1 MKSKIVAG
9 VLLLCAGL
17 LCAWVIQLR
26 VAAQSAAALAVAP
39 RWVSAPIGKPFSL
52 GNKQFAYV
60 SSSKG
65 IYEYRVAQNGRLEP
79 LTGKPV
85 KGSPV
90 NARLCADPQTG
101 ALFAISDS
109 DNFVEQ
115 PITDRIYC
123 YIVGKNGLL
132 TPPASG
138 PMKAELSVLVAKLD
152 SRHHLLYLLGLSYAD
167 GQDKVVV
174 YDVSHPAAL
183 VKRQTVAVSVERD
196 APVFGNVILN
206 QEGTALFLLGRR
218 NSTDGQHIYGEVQFY
233 PIISSNAL
241 PLGSSNLAQTDLPL
255 GSCVTAENYLIL
267 GDRGNQLTVCKSI
280 GKTFEVVS
288 VTPPSKTLSGP
299 GLGNLAYRK
308 SGSILYVGSYIAIDT
323 PRVPPPPSAISAYR
337 LGKNGSLEPLPL
349 ANAPKAPYPA
359 VFLDNSER
367 FLYIISADDKI
378 VAYKTA
384 SDGQLSFAGTLL
396 KVASPNNI
404 VFFGGVPPKG

>member
-1 MKSKIVAG
+1 MKFKVVAG

-26 VAAQSAAALAVAP
+26 AAAQSAAALAVAP
-39 RWVSAPIGKPFSL
+39 RWVSVPTGKPFSL
-52 GNKQFAYV
+52 GSKQFAYV

-85 KGSPV
+85 KGSPI
-90 NARLCADPQTG
+90 NARLCTDPQTG
-101 ALFAISDS
+101 ALFAISDA

-115 PITDRIYC
+115 PITDRIYS
-123 YIVGKNGLL
+123 YTVTKNGLL

-138 PMKAELSVLVAKLD
+138 PMKAGLSVLVAKLD
-152 SRHHLLYLLGLSYAD
+152 SRHHLLYLLGFSYAD

-174 YDVSHPAAL
+174 YDVTHPAAL
-183 VKRQTVAVSVERD
+183 MKRQVVPIGDR
-196 APVFGNVILN
+196 APIFGNMLLN

-233 PIISSNAL
+233 PIINSNAS
-241 PLGSSNLAQTDLPL
+241 PLGYPNLAQTDLPL
-255 GSCVTAENYLIL
+255 GSCVAADNYLIL
-267 GDRGNQLTVCKSI
+267 GDRGNQLTVCKSV
-280 GKTFEVVS
+280 GRTFEVVS
-288 VTPPSKTLSGP
+288 VTPPLKTLSGP

-359 VFLDNSER
+359 VFLDNSGR
-367 FLYIISADDKI
+367 FLYTISADDKI
-378 VAYKTA
+378 AAYKTA
-384 SDGQLSFAGTLL
+384 SDGQLSSAGTPL

-404 VFFGGVPPKG
+404 VFFGGVLQKD